1 MTVTKKKNGSILL
14 ANVEGRV
21 DTVTAPQFESEIK
34 SDLNG
39 VTELVLDFSQLTYI
53 SSAGLRVLVATD
65 QAMEKRGGCMKII
78 HAGPYILEIL
88 DMTGL
93 LNAFTVVSDK

>member
-39 VTELVLDFSQLTYI
+39 VTVLVLDFSQLTYI
-53 SSAGLRVLVATD
+53 SSAGLRVLLLLQKVMNK
-65 QAMEKRGGCMKII
+65 QGSMKIVGANETVKEI
-78 HAGPYILEIL
+78 FDVTGFCDILTIE
-88 DMTGL
+88 
-93 LNAFTVVSDK
+93 

>member
-21 DTVTAPQFESEIK
+21 DTVTAPQFENEIK

-53 SSAGLRVLVATD
+53 SSAGLRVLLLLQKVMNK
-65 QAMEKRGGCMKII
+65 QGSMKIVGANETVKEI
-78 HAGPYILEIL
+78 FDVTGFCDILTIE
-88 DMTGL
+88 
-93 LNAFTVVSDK
+93 

>member
-53 SSAGLRVLVATD
+53 SSAGLRVLLLLQKVMNK
-65 QAMEKRGGCMKII
+65 QGSMKIVGANETVKEI
-78 HAGPYILEIL
+78 FDVTGFCDILTIE
-88 DMTGL
+88 
-93 LNAFTVVSDK
+93 

>member
-34 SDLNG
+34 TDLNG

-53 SSAGLRVLVATD
+53 SSAGLRVLLLLQKVMNK
-65 QAMEKRGGCMKII
+65 QGSMKIVGANETVKEI
-78 HAGPYILEIL
+78 FDVTGFCDILTIE
-88 DMTGL
+88 
-93 LNAFTVVSDK
+93 

>member
-39 VTELVLDFSQLTYI
+39 VTELVLDFKKVNYV
-53 SSAGLRVLVATD
+53 SSAGLRVLLLLQKVMNK
-65 QAMEKRGGCMKII
+65 QGSMKIVGANETVKEI
-78 HAGPYILEIL
+78 FDVTGFCDILTIE
-88 DMTGL
+88 
-93 LNAFTVVSDK
+93 

>member
-14 ANVEGRV
+14 ANVEGRE

-39 VTELVLDFSQLTYI
+39 VTVLVLDFSQLTYI
-53 SSAGLRVLVATD
+53 SSAGLRVLLLLQKVMNK
-65 QAMEKRGGCMKII
+65 QGSMKIVGANETVKEI
-78 HAGPYILEIL
+78 FDVTGFCDILTIE
-88 DMTGL
+88 
-93 LNAFTVVSDK
+93 

>member
-14 ANVEGRV
+14 VNVEGRV

-53 SSAGLRVLVATD
+53 SSAGLRVLLLLQKVMNK
-65 QAMEKRGGCMKII
+65 QGSMKIVGANETVKEI
-78 HAGPYILEIL
+78 FDVTGFCDILTIE
-88 DMTGL
+88 
-93 LNAFTVVSDK
+93 